1 MVIGLFTDTYHP
13 AANGIVVVTDATRR
27 ELERLGHEVYI
38 FAPDGGVRK
47 KSKLPEDPHI
57 IRLPAF
63 QYDMQLSVFLPP
75 RLLKK
80 IRSLKLDIIHFMTP
94 AQVGLMATLAAR
106 KTNAVLVGQH
116 TTDTYEFSK
125 DYPVMALSY
134 VVGGLFAPLLIKLST
149 AQKKTFAKLYL
160 APNAR
165 DERNEK
171 WAQRLIAGLTAL
183 FYANCDG
190 VIAVSQK
197 SSDQLDE
204 FGMRIDEKL
213 NLRVIPTG
221 VDIMPPAKKSDI
233 EKFRKKWN
241 IGSDDEVVI
250 NFGRM
255 AEEKNLTLLIDML
268 PHLLKKRPNAKL
280 LLAGDYV
287 YREKLEKIAA
297 SSPFSDRIIF
307 SGRYSRHQIPTIC
320 ATGKLFAFPSLTDTQ
335 ALVLNEAAGQGLPIV
350 MIDKGVNDVF
360 RDGENGLLAQNN
372 PADFADK
379 AAQILSNDA
388 ERAQF
393 SARSRELAQGFSELA
408 QTEKLVEFYRE
419 LLRQPIPLDDQ

>member
-1 MVIGLFTDTYHP
+1 MRIGLFTDTYHP
-13 AANGIVVVTDATRR
+13 ASNGVVVVIDATRR
-27 ELERLGHEVYI
+27 ELEKLGHEVFI
-38 FAPDGGVRK
+38 FAPDGGVTK
-47 KSKLPEDPHI
+47 KSKLPEDPYI

-80 IRSLKLDIIHFMTP
+80 ISSLKLDIIHFMTP

-106 KTNAVLVGQH
+106 KTDAVLVGQH

-134 VVGGLFAPLLIKLST
+134 VVAGLFAPLFVKLSS

-160 APNAR
+160 APNDR

-171 WAQRLIAGLTAL
+171 WAQRLVAGLMAL
-183 FYANCDG
+183 LYANCDG
-190 VIAVSQK
+190 VVAVSQK

-221 VDIMPPAKKSDI
+221 VDIMPLAKES
-233 EKFRKKWN
+233 EVESFKKEWQ
-241 IGSDDEVVI
+241 ITPEDEVIV

-255 AEEKNLTLLIDML
+255 AEEKNLILLIDML
-268 PHLLKKRPNAKL
+268 PYLLEKRPNAKL

-287 YREKLEKIAA
+287 YREKLEKIAEK
-297 SSPFSDRIIF
+297 SPVADKIIF
-307 SGRYSRHQIPTIC
+307 TGRYNRDEIPKIC
-320 ATGKLFAFPSLTDTQ
+320 AVSKLFAFPSVTDTQ

-350 MIDKGVNDVF
+350 MCDRGVNAVF
-360 RDGENGLLAQNN
+360 QEGENGLLASSEPSN
-372 PADFADK
+372 FADK
-379 AAQILSNDA
+379 IAQILDNKDLHSK
-388 ERAQF
+388 F
-393 SARSRELAQGFSELA
+393 SVRSRELAQGFSELS

-419 LLRQPIPLDDQ
+419 LLRQPVKS